1 MKKIFRKK
9 FFAFF
14 LSALLVL
21 ALSLPVF
28 ADMGPKPSVTL
39 KLYYTPGQRYAVTLL
54 GNTRVS
60 GPWGSADQYRE
71 RMGSRETW
79 EAFKNYP
86 APEGYYFLDYFQEY
100 PGDADAEFVWGYY
113 PPNKFYVLL
122 YNIETGTFYRSEEPV
137 ERYAFSSEWQVLL
150 DSQDGLRVYHN
161 RNDSDILSSFAARV
175 LITLIL
181 ELTWGILLFGLR
193 GPAQRALIG
202 KVNLATQIILN
213 LGLLWH
219 ALSRAD
225 VGQFPLFCTGGAGVL
240 RGSLCLQPVSA
251 LAGGQKASPHPLC
264 ADCQSPFLRHRAGI
278 EHPLHQHADPADRAC
293 LSGAVV
299 RRAVALSKAVE
310 SAKCT
315 IKRKKFV
322 KNQSCCAPGNPL

>member
-9 FFAFF
+9 IFAFF

-54 GNTRVS
+54 GNTALN
-60 GPWGSADQYRE
+60 GPWTAPADYRE

-79 EAFKNYP
+79 EAFRNYP
-86 APEGYYFLDYFQEY
+86 APEGYYFLGYFQEY

-122 YNIETGTFYRSEEPV
+122 YNIETGTFYRSQEPV

-181 ELTWGILLFGLR
+181 ELTWGIGLELNTHCTNTQIR
-193 GPAQRALIG
+193 LIG
-202 KVNLATQIILN
+202 LVCLVLWYAGPWLCRRLQKVQNAQ
-213 LGLLWH
+213 
-219 ALSRAD
+219 
-225 VGQFPLFCTGGAGVL
+225 
-240 RGSLCLQPVSA
+240 
-251 LAGGQKASPHPLC
+251 
-264 ADCQSPFLRHRAGI
+264 
-278 EHPLHQHADPADRAC
+278 
-293 LSGAVV
+293 
-299 RRAVALSKAVE
+299 
-310 SAKCT
+310 
-315 IKRKKFV
+315 
-322 KNQSCCAPGNPL
+322 

>member
-9 FFAFF
+9 IFAFF

-28 ADMGPKPSVTL
+28 ADMGPK
-39 KLYYTPGQRYAVTLL
+39 LYYTPGQRYAVTLL
-54 GNTRVS
+54 GNTALN
-60 GPWGSADQYRE
+60 GPWTAPADYRE
-71 RMGSRETW
+71 RMGSREAW
-79 EAFKNYP
+79 EAFRNYP
-86 APEGYYFLDYFQEY
+86 APEGYYFLGYFQEY

-150 DSQDGLRVYHN
+150 DSQDGLRIYHN

-193 GPAQRALIG
+193 GPAQRTLIG

-213 LGLLWH
+213 LGLCYGTLYLGPMWGNFLYF
-219 ALSRAD
+219 ALE
-225 VGQFPLFCTGGAGVL
+225 VL
-240 RGSLCLQPVSA
+240 VFSVEAFVYNRYLPWPEG
-251 LAGGQKASPHPLC
+251 KKPHPIFYALTANLLSFSIGLELNTHC
-264 ADCQSPFLRHRAGI
+264 TNTQIRLIG
-278 EHPLHQHADPADRAC
+278 LAC
-293 LSGAVV
+293 LVLWYAGPW
-299 RRAVALSKAVE
+299 L
-310 SAKCT
+310 C
-315 IKRKKFV
+315 RKLQKV
-322 KNQSCCAPGNPL
+322 QNAQ

>member
-9 FFAFF
+9 IFAFF

-54 GNTRVS
+54 GNTALN
-60 GPWGSADQYRE
+60 GPWTAPADYRE
-71 RMGSRETW
+71 RMGSREAW
-79 EAFKNYP
+79 EAFLNYP
-86 APEGYYFLDYFQEY
+86 APEGYYFLGYFQEY
-100 PGDADAEFVWGYY
+100 PGTANEEFVWGYY

-175 LITLIL
+175 LINLIL

-193 GPAQRALIG
+193 GRNFNVPVLFSLAQQIAKQ
-202 KVNLATQIILN
+202 KVK
-213 LGLLWH
+213 
-219 ALSRAD
+219 
-225 VGQFPLFCTGGAGVL
+225 PLRL
-240 RGSLCLQPVSA
+240 RGW
-251 LAGGQKASPHPLC
+251 
-264 ADCQSPFLRHRAGI
+264 LRHGATSFQWPLRGKFQSSFRSAGS
-278 EHPLHQHADPADRAC
+278 APA
-293 LSGAVV
+293 
-299 RRAVALSKAVE
+299 E
-310 SAKCT
+310 
-315 IKRKKFV
+315 
-322 KNQSCCAPGNPL
+322 

>member
-1 MKKIFRKK
+1 MGLCRPVPG
-9 FFAFF
+9 ADG
-14 LSALLVL
+14 
-21 ALSLPVF
+21 LPGNLGGV
-28 ADMGPKPSVTL
+28 PKLP
-39 KLYYTPGQRYAVTLL
+39 R
-54 GNTRVS
+54 S
-60 GPWGSADQYRE
+60 G
-71 RMGSRETW
+71 
-79 EAFKNYP
+79 
-86 APEGYYFLDYFQEY
+86 GYYFLDYFQEY

-213 LGLLWH
+213 LGLCYGTLYLGPMLGNFLYF
-219 ALSRAD
+219 ALE
-225 VGQFPLFCTGGAGVL
+225 VL
-240 RGSLCLQPVSA
+240 VFSVEAFVYNRYLPGRR
-251 LAGGQKASPHPLC
+251 QKASSHPLC
-264 ADCQSPFLRHRAGI
+264 ADRQSPFLRHRAGI
-278 EHPLHQHADPADRAC
+278 EHPLHQHTDPADRAC

-299 RRAVALSKAVE
+299 HRAVALSKAAE

>member
-9 FFAFF
+9 IFAFF

-79 EAFKNYP
+79 EAFRNYP

-137 ERYAFSSEWQVLL
+137 ERYAFPASGRCFSIPKTACGSTTTATIPTSFPPLPPGCSS
-150 DSQDGLRVYHN
+150 
-161 RNDSDILSSFAARV
+161 
-175 LITLIL
+175 
-181 ELTWGILLFGLR
+181 
-193 GPAQRALIG
+193 P
-202 KVNLATQIILN
+202 
-213 LGLLWH
+213 
-219 ALSRAD
+219 
-225 VGQFPLFCTGGAGVL
+225 
-240 RGSLCLQPVSA
+240 
-251 LAGGQKASPHPLC
+251 
-264 ADCQSPFLRHRAGI
+264 
-278 EHPLHQHADPADRAC
+278 
-293 LSGAVV
+293 
-299 RRAVALSKAVE
+299 
-310 SAKCT
+310 
-315 IKRKKFV
+315 
-322 KNQSCCAPGNPL
+322 

>member
-1 MKKIFRKK
+1 MRTPHEENFSQKTFC
-9 FFAFF
+9 FFPLGPAGAGPFPARF
-14 LSALLVL
+14 CRH
-21 ALSLPVF
+21 
-28 ADMGPKPSVTL
+28 GPKPSVTL

-79 EAFKNYP
+79 EAFRNYP
-86 APEGYYFLDYFQEY
+86 APELLLPRLLSGI
-100 PGDADAEFVWGYY
+100 PRRCDAEFVWGYY

-122 YNIETGTFYRSEEPV
+122 YNIETGTFYRSQEPV

-150 DSQDGLRVYHN
+150 DSQDGLRVHHN

-213 LGLLWH
+213 LGLCYGTLYLGPMWGNFLYF
-219 ALSRAD
+219 ALE
-225 VGQFPLFCTGGAGVL
+225 VL
-240 RGSLCLQPVSA
+240 VFSVEAFVYNRYLPGRRTESLTPS
-251 LAGGQKASPHPLC
+251 SM
-264 ADCQSPFLRHRAGI
+264 R
-278 EHPLHQHADPADRAC
+278 
-293 LSGAVV
+293 
-299 RRAVALSKAVE
+299 
-310 SAKCT
+310 
-315 IKRKKFV
+315 
-322 KNQSCCAPGNPL
+322 

>member
-1 MKKIFRKK
+1 MKKIFRKN

-14 LSALLVL
+14 LSALLML

-79 EAFKNYP
+79 EAFRNYP

-122 YNIETGTFYRSEEPV
+122 YNIETGTFYRSQEPV

-161 RNDSDILSSFAARV
+161 RNDSNILSSFAARV

-181 ELTWGILLFGLR
+181 ELTWGIGLELNTHCTNTQIR
-193 GPAQRALIG
+193 LIG
-202 KVNLATQIILN
+202 LIC
-213 LGLLWH
+213 LGLWY
-219 ALSRAD
+219 
-225 VGQFPLFCTGGAGVL
+225 AGPWLCRKL
-240 RGSLCLQPVSA
+240 RKVQNA
-251 LAGGQKASPHPLC
+251 Q
-264 ADCQSPFLRHRAGI
+264 
-278 EHPLHQHADPADRAC
+278 
-293 LSGAVV
+293 
-299 RRAVALSKAVE
+299 
-310 SAKCT
+310 
-315 IKRKKFV
+315 
-322 KNQSCCAPGNPL
+322 